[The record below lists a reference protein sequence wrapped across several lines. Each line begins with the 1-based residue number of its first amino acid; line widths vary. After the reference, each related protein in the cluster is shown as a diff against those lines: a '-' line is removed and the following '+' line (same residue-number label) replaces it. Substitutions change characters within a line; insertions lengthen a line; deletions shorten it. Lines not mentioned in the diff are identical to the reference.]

1 MIFVGFERWK
11 RVTAF
16 MLKKQGIFISFY
28 VEEILL
34 AGNNMEM
41 LEEMKSRLSSIFE
54 MKDMGKRSYVLG
66 DDSLGIV

>member
-1 MIFVGFERWK
+1 
-11 RVTAF
+11 

-41 LEEMKSRLSSIFE
+41 LEETKSRLSSIFE